1 LCFPREPCP
10 KFHLLHPCVDPEGKE
25 SMKKHPFMILALA
38 AAAAAGLFT
47 LRWAPVEGDFQAL
60 RVKSFGRVMAEIAPT
75 ECSVELNEDYI
86 INPEACI
93 GCQICLNS
101 CPVGAIS
108 MTEDNKA
115 WIDPG
120 KCILCGLCVA
130 SCPVDAIVTVGEEN
144 LELYGVNE
152 EEVPIEAEFEVN

>member
-1 LCFPREPCP
+1 MR
-10 KFHLLHPCVDPEGKE
+10 
-25 SMKKHPFMILALA
+25 KHPFIVPTLA

-47 LRWAPVEGDFQAL
+47 LRWAPVDGEYESL
-60 RVKSFGRVMAEIAPT
+60 RVKSFGRVMAEVEPD

-93 GCQICLNS
+93 GCQICVGT

-115 WIDPG
+115 MIDPE

-130 SCPVDAIVTVGEEN
+130 SCPVGAIVTVGEEN
-144 LELYGVNE
+144 LQLFGVNE
-152 EEVPIEAEFEVN
+152 EETPIDTELEVN